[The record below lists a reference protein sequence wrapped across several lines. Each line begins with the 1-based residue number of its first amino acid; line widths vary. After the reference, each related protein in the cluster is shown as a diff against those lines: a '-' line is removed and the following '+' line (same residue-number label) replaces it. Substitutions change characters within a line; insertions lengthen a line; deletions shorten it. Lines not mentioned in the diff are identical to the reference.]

1 MNTEKLSLLGCSSLA
16 IILLSSNAAIAG
28 EINLQP
34 THSVDSTIAQSNL
47 QQLTVENND
56 RRSEIMRSI
65 VGCNCP
71 SCQSRVE
78 RMTNSLNIF

>member
-16 IILLSSNAAIAG
+16 VILLSSNAAIAG

-34 THSVDSTIAQSNL
+34 TNSLDSTIAQST
-47 QQLTVENND
+47 QKQLTIENND

-78 RMTNSLNIF
+78 RMTNSPNLF

>member
-1 MNTEKLSLLGCSSLA
+1 MNTDKLSLLGCSSLA
-16 IILLSSNAAIAG
+16 LILLSSNAAIAG

-34 THSVDSTIAQSNL
+34 AKSVDSTIAQSNL

-56 RRSEIMRSI
+56 RRSSIMRSI
-65 VGCNCP
+65 VGCTCP

-78 RMTNSLNIF
+78 RMTNSPNIF

>member
-16 IILLSSNAAIAG
+16 VILLSSNAAIAG
-28 EINLQP
+28 EISLQP
-34 THSVDSTIAQSNL
+34 AKSVDNAIAQSNL

-56 RRSEIMRSI
+56 RRSEIIRSI
-65 VGCNCP
+65 VGCACP

-78 RMTNSLNIF
+78 RMTNSPNIF

>member
-16 IILLSSNAAIAG
+16 VILLSTNGAMAG
-28 EINLQP
+28 EIGTQTAN
-34 THSVDSTIAQSNL
+34 SVDSTIAQSNL

-65 VGCNCP
+65 VGCACP
-71 SCQSRVE
+71 TCQSRVE
-78 RMTNSLNIF
+78 RMTNSPNIF

>member
-16 IILLSSNAAIAG
+16 VILLSSNAAIAG
-28 EINLQP
+28 EMGIQTTN
-34 THSVDSTIAQSNL
+34 VDSTIAQSNL

-71 SCQSRVE
+71 SCQSSLE
-78 RMTNSLNIF
+78 RMTNSPNIF

>member
-16 IILLSSNAAIAG
+16 VILLSSNAAIAG

-34 THSVDSTIAQSNL
+34 AKSVDSTIAQSTL
-47 QQLTVENND
+47 QQLTIENND

-78 RMTNSLNIF
+78 RMTNSPNIF